1 MKEVTVLCVVS
12 VISIAIICVAA
23 VGMGHDGAIVAAAMA
38 TISGMAAGVG
48 GYQFTK
54 AQIPKLTDKA
64 VESKVKAMMHVDDI
78 TKSV

>member
-1 MKEVTVLCVVS
+1 MKDVTVLVVIAIIC
-12 VISIAIICVAA
+12 ISIICVAA
-23 VGMGHDGAIVAAAMA
+23 VGMGHDGAIIAAAMA

-64 VESKVKAMMHVDDI
+64 VEAKVKAMMHVDDI
-78 TKSV
+78 SKSV